1 MSHKQASTELEKE
14 LHKNK
19 KLVSEMR
26 STKKSK
32 AVKTSA
38 KQESAAPQSADPAE
52 PVEVSFVNEDDSI
65 EQPVEVSRGLSSER
79 KKGGMTERQLKRINI
94 IVDAVREHKV
104 WHISSAEIETRS
116 HRHPRDQAKVSL

>member
-1 MSHKQASTELEKE
+1 MISQASTELEKE

-26 STKKSK
+26 STKKNK

-38 KQESAAPQSADPAE
+38 KQELASSSQSADPAE
-52 PVEVSFVNEDDSI
+52 PVEVSFVNEDDNA
-65 EQPVEVSRGLSSER
+65 EQQPAEVSRGLSSER

-104 WHISSAEIETRS
+104 RHMFAEIE
-116 HRHPRDQAKVSL
+116 PAEVQA

>member
-1 MSHKQASTELEKE
+1 MLYSNFKSLINLDMLQASTELEKE

-26 STKKSK
+26 STKKNK
-32 AVKTSA
+32 AKKSNA
-38 KQESAAPQSADPAE
+38 KQEFPTGSHSEPE
-52 PVEVSFVNEDDSI
+52 PVEVSFVSNEDDS
-65 EQPVEVSRGLSSER
+65 EQPATARGLSSER

-104 WHISSAEIETRS
+104 W
-116 HRHPRDQAKVSL
+116 

>member
-1 MSHKQASTELEKE
+1 MLSQASTELEKE

-26 STKKSK
+26 STKKNK

-38 KQESAAPQSADPAE
+38 KQELAPSQSSDPAE
-52 PVEVSFVNEDDSI
+52 PVEVSFVNEDDNA
-65 EQPVEVSRGLSSER
+65 EQQQPAEVSRGLSSER

-104 WHISSAEIETRS
+104 W
-116 HRHPRDQAKVSL
+116 PRLKLQRL

>member
-1 MSHKQASTELEKE
+1 MLSQASTELEKE

-26 STKKSK
+26 STKKNK

-38 KQESAAPQSADPAE
+38 KQELPSSQPADPAE
-52 PVEVSFVNEDDSI
+52 PVEVSFVNEDDNA
-65 EQPVEVSRGLSSER
+65 EQQPVEASRGLSSER

-104 WHISSAEIETRS
+104 WHMFALHTHTKRTQ
-116 HRHPRDQAKVSL
+116 H